1 MVALG
6 SFLVGTSPPHEA
18 AGRRKGKGN
27 ERACTTGG
35 HPPVGAGDVVVGDG
49 DDEQVN
55 MKEEEEEEDKVTKQE
70 QERRGGDG
78 DSSGSGGG
86 GGGGDGGSSNGVLS
100 LANGRQ
106 LSTSQQIGYDG
117 GSSSNHEFLA
127 LTSRDGVTYTYAA
140 PVMDSAALA
149 LTAFGGLLTGLLS
162 VGIGGGLGFRV

>member
-1 MVALG
+1 
-6 SFLVGTSPPHEA
+6 
-18 AGRRKGKGN
+18 
-27 ERACTTGG
+27 
-35 HPPVGAGDVVVGDG
+35 VVVGDG

-78 DSSGSGGG
+78 
-86 GGGGDGGSSNGVLS
+86 GSSNGVLL

>member
-6 SFLVGTSPPHEA
+6 SFLVGTSPPHEV

-55 MKEEEEEEDKVTKQE
+55 MKEEEEEEDKVTTQE

-78 DSSGSGGG
+78 GS
-86 GGGGDGGSSNGVLS
+86 SSNGVLS
-100 LANGRQ
+100 SANGRQ
-106 LSTSQQIGYDG
+106 LSTSQPMGGDG
-117 GSSSNHEFLA
+117 GSSSNHELLT